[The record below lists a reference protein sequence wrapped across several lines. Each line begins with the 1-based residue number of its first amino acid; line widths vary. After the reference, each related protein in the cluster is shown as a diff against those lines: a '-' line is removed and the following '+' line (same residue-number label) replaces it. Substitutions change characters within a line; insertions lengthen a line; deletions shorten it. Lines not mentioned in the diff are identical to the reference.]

1 MGGGGGRGGADGMI
15 KIKQQRSKYTD
26 PCGTPD
32 TTEVSVDDSP

>member
-1 MGGGGGRGGADGMI
+1 MELIYDKKGKNSRGP
-15 KIKQQRSKYTD
+15 STD